1 MTKITWKQWATNHS
15 LEVVYRGH
23 RYQVNPFTVSAGVIT
38 SFTAETSDPDA
49 GLRTVTMGSFE
60 YESIAKVLTKKGLP
74 Q

>member
-1 MTKITWKQWATNHS
+1 MTKITCAQWATKNS
-15 LEVVYRGH
+15 LELVYRGH
-23 RYQVNPFTVSAGVIT
+23 RYTVNPFTVSGGVIT

-60 YESIAKVLTKKGLP
+60 YESIAKILTKKGLP